1 MEHPSQVTASR
12 RENESQ
18 CHFESLLPAQMAVVA
33 KELETSDTKKKLSS
47 SDEIAK
53 ALHRMTRRFMVGK
66 ARI

>member
-1 MEHPSQVTASR
+1 
-12 RENESQ
+12 
-18 CHFESLLPAQMAVVA
+18 MAVVA